1 MDLIHFFLAQP
12 DAAKWSRTEQDDA
25 SGQPSG
31 ELLSTILIYLAAC
44 IYAASTD
51 YRNSFMMLND
61 VHVSGQSSVVQHVVA
76 FHLHLSTE
84 PVRLTHV
91 FDN

>member
-1 MDLIHFFLAQP
+1 M
-12 DAAKWSRTEQDDA
+12 
-25 SGQPSG
+25 
-31 ELLSTILIYLAAC
+31 
-44 IYAASTD
+44 D